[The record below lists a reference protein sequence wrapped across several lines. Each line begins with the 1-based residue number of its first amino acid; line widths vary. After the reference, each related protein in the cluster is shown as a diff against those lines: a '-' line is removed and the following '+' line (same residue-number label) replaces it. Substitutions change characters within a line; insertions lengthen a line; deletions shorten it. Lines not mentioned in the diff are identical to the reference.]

1 MRWLTWLRTSHS
13 GCCWLQVALHA
24 SVVQDRN
31 DDDDDVVMM
40 LGFVVRYLKPS
51 VPIPSVYDDDDLVM
65 MLGFVVRYLKII
77 PCLQYMMTALYSVMF
92 MST

>member
-40 LGFVVRYLKPS
+40 LGFVVRHLKPS

-65 MLGFVVRYLKII
+65 MLGFVVRYLKPSVPI
-77 PCLQYMMTALYSVMF
+77 P
-92 MST
+92 